1 MRPRTLVRFDK
12 AGCVLLCLASRVGV
26 PLRRVTDDM
35 NELCFPLRTNVL
47 VAKRSPGI
55 APGLSMC
62 GDYLRS
68 ATLAILIVHFF
79 IFALVLLLSSL
90 VLSGLA
96 RLPALLAKLAF
107 IFALLVLLLVLH
119 IVCHIVVLPLWC
131 TLKYTRFEIRHLV
144 AMFFNGVW
152 RIRLRD
158 EWQAA
163 S

>member
-1 MRPRTLVRFDK
+1 
-12 AGCVLLCLASRVGV
+12 
-26 PLRRVTDDM
+26 
-35 NELCFPLRTNVL
+35 
-47 VAKRSPGI
+47 
-55 APGLSMC
+55 MC

-79 IFALVLLLSSL
+79 IFALVLLLSSLILSSL

-131 TLKYTRFEIRHLV
+131 TLKYTRFETRHLV
-144 AMFFNGVW
+144 AMFFDGVW

-158 EWQAA
+158 EWRAA